1 MKDYKGLYHN
11 DKSIMPCFE
20 HGAHFKYLDLV
31 NALKE
36 LQEKV
41 SNKNEKENE
50 ALTYSP
56 IKNETLLIKEKLI
69 KPKKF
74 KLKTNV
80 LNSENKDNKRYREIT
95 YSNENEESEEDILIK
110 QRKRNNEF
118 KRFKG
123 MSKSLDRKEEK
134 LPLIKINNSNSISLR
149 NNSFN
154 PHKLMERIIYD
165 FNEDENII
173 NKELREIGEY
183 NSKIKHFE
191 MRNILNEI
199 SNRKLHKSKKNIRKF
214 ENIFPKINSVR
225 GAQAVG
231 EEQTKNINI
240 EDIEEEETIFENNNY
255 IENNE
260 FSKIQNSINANKIKV
275 HPLKKKSHKG
285 LSRLYL
291 NDLSKIKKNDMKD
304 NDENQ
309 KSRFVLNGRLRS
321 IFQTE
326 KQLKSYNLLTDR
338 IHNKEKTLDK
348 INNNI
353 AQEIYKIKKNLL
365 IDKNKEEN

>member
-11 DKSIMPCFE
+11 DNSITPCFE

-36 LQEKV
+36 LQEKL
-41 SNKNEKENE
+41 SYKNEKENE
-50 ALTYSP
+50 ALNNSP
-56 IKNETLLIKEKLI
+56 IKYETLLIKEKLI

-80 LNSENKDNKRYREIT
+80 LNTENKENKRYREIT
-95 YSNENEESEEDILIK
+95 YSNENEENEEDIFIK

-123 MSKSLDRKEEK
+123 MSKSLNRKEEK

-154 PHKLMERIIYD
+154 PHNLMDRIIYD
-165 FNEDENII
+165 SNEDKNII
-173 NKELREIGEY
+173 NKEIKEIGEY

-191 MRNILNEI
+191 MNNILNDI
-199 SNRKLHKSKKNIRKF
+199 NNKKLHKSKKNIQNY
-214 ENIFPKINSVR
+214 ENIFPKIYSFH

-231 EEQTKNINI
+231 EDLTKNINI
-240 EDIEEEETIFENNNY
+240 EDLKEEQIKFED
-255 IENNE
+255 NE
-260 FSKIQNSINANKIKV
+260 FSKVQNSINANKIKI
-275 HPLKKKSHKG
+275 HPLKRKSHKE
-285 LSRLYL
+285 LNRLYL
-291 NDLSKIKKNDMKD
+291 DDLSKIKKNDMKD

-309 KSRFVLNGRLRS
+309 KSKIFVNGRLRS

-326 KQLKSYNLLTDR
+326 KQLKGYNLLTDR
-338 IHNKEKTLDK
+338 IHNKEKILDK

-353 AQEIYKIKKNLL
+353 VQEIYKIKKNSL

>member
-1 MKDYKGLYHN
+1 MKEYKGLYHN
-11 DKSIMPCFE
+11 DKTIAPCFE

-31 NALKE
+31 NALKV
-36 LQEKV
+36 LQEKL
-41 SNKNEKENE
+41 SYKNEKENV
-50 ALTYSP
+50 ALNNSP

-74 KLKTNV
+74 KLKTNI
-80 LNSENKDNKRYREIT
+80 LNTENKDNKRYREIT
-95 YSNENEESEEDILIK
+95 YSNQNEESEEDIFIM

-165 FNEDENII
+165 FNDDKSII
-173 NKELREIGEY
+173 NKEIKEIGEY
-183 NSKIKHFE
+183 NSKIKDFE
-191 MRNILNEI
+191 TKNIHNEI
-199 SNRKLHKSKKNIRKF
+199 SNRRLHKSKKNIRNY
-214 ENIFPKINSVR
+214 ENIFPKIQSFR
-225 GAQAVG
+225 GTQDVG
-231 EEQTKNINI
+231 EEQTKF
-240 EDIEEEETIFENNNY
+240 EDND
-255 IENNE
+255 
-260 FSKIQNSINANKIKV
+260 FSKIQNSINDNKIKI

-291 NDLSKIKKNDMKD
+291 NDLSKIKKNNMKD

-338 IHNKEKTLDK
+338 IHNKEKNLDK

-353 AQEIYKIKKNLL
+353 DQEIYKIKKHSL
-365 IDKNKEEN
+365 IGKNKEEN